1 MGLKFLLVHYHSL
14 RKRGKPESLGKGGKK
29 ARKKKLGNEKGREN
43 KGVRIT
49 GGEKGQ
55 GRGERRRGRAGQ
67 KSTLFGLDF
76 VLKPHPI

>member
-1 MGLKFLLVHYHSL
+1 MK
-14 RKRGKPESLGKGGKK
+14 EKK
-29 ARKKKLGNEKGREN
+29 KKKKQGRKKKLGNEKGREIE
-43 KGVRIT
+43 GVRIT

-55 GRGERRRGRAGQ
+55 GRRERRRGRARQ

>member
-1 MGLKFLLVHYHSL
+1 MEK
-14 RKRGKPESLGKGGKK
+14 KK
-29 ARKKKLGNEKGREN
+29 ARKKKLGNEKGRE
-43 KGVRIT
+43 KEGVRIT